1 MMAERGN
8 PSFQLLGRE
17 AELHTQPSSPL
28 TINRSFNEAAARDGT
43 CSPGLGNKSHLECQM

>member
-1 MMAERGN
+1 MAERGN
-8 PSFQLLGRE
+8 PSFQLLGWE

-43 CSPGLGNKSHLECQM
+43 CSPGLSNKSHLECQM